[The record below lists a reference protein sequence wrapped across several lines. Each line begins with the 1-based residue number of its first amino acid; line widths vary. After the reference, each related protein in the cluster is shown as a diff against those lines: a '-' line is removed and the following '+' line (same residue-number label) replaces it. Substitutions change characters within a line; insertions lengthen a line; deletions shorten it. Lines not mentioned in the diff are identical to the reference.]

1 MQSRL
6 PEFCDLFQLADK
18 TATMSG
24 RWPISKFPRLMEML
38 SSDSGEAVIELEF
51 GRSGR
56 TRFLKG
62 TIIADVGMQCQ
73 RCLDSTTVSLKT
85 DFILALIETEDHID
99 RIPEQY
105 EALITEGDHFL
116 PDVIEDELILVV
128 PIVASHDSEC
138 SNYMN
143 EQVIEPVVQEQEEIG
158 KKPNPFAN
166 LKDLL

>member
-18 TATMSG
+18 NAKISG
-24 RWPISKFPRLMEML
+24 SWPIAKLPRLVEVL
-38 SSDSGEAVIELEF
+38 ASDSGDAVVEFEF

-62 TIIADVGMQCQ
+62 TITADVEMQCQ
-73 RCLDSTTVSLKT
+73 RCLEPATVPLKAE
-85 DFILALIETEDHID
+85 FNLALLESETYID
-99 RIPEQY
+99 RMPDEY
-105 EALITEGDHFL
+105 EPLITEGRHFL

-128 PIVASHDSEC
+128 PIVASHDSDC

-143 EQVIEPVVQEQEEIG
+143 SQVIEPVVTQQEETG

>member
-18 TATMSG
+18 TATIAGS
-24 RWPISKFPRLMEML
+24 WPITKFPRLVELL
-38 SSDSGEAVIELEF
+38 SSDSGETVIDIEF

-56 TRFLKG
+56 TRYMKG
-62 TIIADVGMQCQ
+62 TITANVEMQCQ
-73 RCLDSTTVSLKT
+73 RCLDSAPVALKAE
-85 DFILALIETEDHID
+85 FNLALIETEDHIN

-105 EALITEGDHFL
+105 EALITEGRHFL
-116 PDVIEDELILVV
+116 PEVIEDELILVV
-128 PIVASHDSEC
+128 PLVASHDSPC
-138 SNYMN
+138 SNYLN
-143 EQVIEPVVQEQEEIG
+143 EQVIEPVVEVQKEAD